1 MACVTVTPDALALR
15 PEELRRRV
23 DPATLPFRTTAE
35 VEPLSGTIGQPRALA
50 AIDFGLGIGAPG
62 YNLFVAGAPGSGRAG
77 TLRDYLERLA
87 RERPAPDDWVYVS
100 NFSAPDRPN
109 AIRLPAG
116 RGAELAHDMEEFLG
130 SAQREI
136 PRAFE
141 SEDYEKRRR
150 EIMADV
156 STRRG
161 AVEEE
166 LQAFA
171 ADRGFALETT
181 PAGIATVPLANGRPL
196 SPKGFAK
203 LPAEAREE
211 VERHGREIHERV
223 AQAMR
228 QLRRLEKEAEDRLR
242 LLDREV
248 AQFALGPLFHE
259 LRDRYAD
266 LDEVLQYLAEVE
278 DDLPDQLAA
287 FRGAGEELPALLG
300 GLHMASRGEQLSRYR
315 VNVFVANGGPAAGAP
330 VVVERNPTYY
340 NLLGRIDYR
349 ASFGTMVTDFHQIR
363 TGALGRANGGF
374 LVLQVLDVLRNPFAW
389 EALKRALL
397 AREIRIEN
405 LGEQLSAIPTV
416 SLRPEPI
423 ALDLKVVLI
432 GSPELYHLLYA
443 LDEDF
448 RELFKVKVDFAPH
461 MDWSDEHVMN
471 YAAFVSRRVRE
482 QGLRHFDSAAVAR
495 VVEHGARLR
504 ESQRKLST
512 RLIEIADVVSEASYW
527 AGRAGRD
534 VVTEADVAEAI
545 ARKDYRSNL
554 LEERVQEL
562 IGEGTIRIEVDG
574 ERVGQVNGLSVIDLG
589 DYAFGKPSR
598 VSSRVSLGR
607 GAVTSIEREIEL
619 SGPVHSKGF
628 LILSGYLA
636 AQYAQEWPLALAATL
651 TFEQAYEG
659 VEGDS
664 ASSTELYA
672 LLSALSGVP
681 LRQGIAVT
689 GSVDQNGDVQAVG
702 GVTTK
707 VEGFFA
713 TCKAK
718 GLTGEQGVLVP
729 RANVANLML
738 PDEVVEAVA
747 AGRFHV
753 WAVGTIDQGL
763 ELLTGTPAGKRGPDG
778 TFPEG
783 TVHRLVEERLRGYA
797 DRLRDFGA
805 AGDGEDERR

>member
-1 MACVTVTPDALALR
+1 VTTTRESLALK
-15 PEELRRRV
+15 PDELRRRV
-23 DPATLPFRTTAE
+23 DPAALPFRTTAE
-35 VEPLSGTIGQPRALA
+35 IEPLTGTIGQPRALA

-77 TLRDYLERLA
+77 TLRDYLERVA
-87 RERPAPDDWVYVS
+87 RERPTPDDWVYVF

-116 RGAELAHDMEEFLG
+116 RGAELAHDMEEFLR

-141 SEDYEKRRR
+141 SEDYEKRRQ

-156 STRRG
+156 GARRD
-161 AVEEE
+161 AVDEE

-171 ADRGFALETT
+171 AERGFALETT
-181 PAGIATVPLANGRPL
+181 PAGIVTVPLLEGRPL
-196 SPKGFAK
+196 SPDGFAR

-223 AQAMR
+223 SQAVRRLR
-228 QLRRLEKEAEDRLR
+228 QLEKEAADRMR
-242 LLDREV
+242 LLDRDV
-248 AQFALGPLFHE
+248 AQFALGPLLHE
-259 LRDRYAD
+259 LRDRYGA
-266 LDEVLQYLAEVE
+266 LDEVLQYLGEVE
-278 DDLPDQLAA
+278 EDLPDQLAA
-287 FRGAGEELPALLG
+287 FRGTQEDLPAFLG
-300 GLHMASRGEQLSRYR
+300 GLHVADRTERLSRYR
-315 VNVFVANGGPAAGAP
+315 VNVFVGNGAPAGGAP
-330 VVVERNPTYY
+330 VVAERNPTYY

-374 LVLQVLDVLRNPFAW
+374 LVLQALDVLRNPFAW
-389 EALKRALL
+389 DALKRALL

-405 LGEQLSAIPTV
+405 LGEQLSAFPTA
-416 SLRPEPI
+416 SLRPEPV
-423 ALDLKVVLI
+423 ALELKVVLI
-432 GSPELYHLLYA
+432 GSPELYHILYA

-482 QGLRHFDSAAVAR
+482 NDLHDFDSAAVAR
-495 VVEHGARLR
+495 IVEHGARLR
-504 ESQRKLST
+504 ESQRKLSA

-527 AGRAGRD
+527 ADRAGRE
-534 VVTEADVAEAI
+534 VVTAEDVSEAI
-545 ARKDYRSNL
+545 ARKEYRSNL
-554 LEERVQEL
+554 LEERIQEL
-562 IGEGTIRIEVDG
+562 ITEGTIRVDVDG
-574 ERVGQVNGLSVIDLG
+574 DRVGQVNALSVIDLG

-598 VSSRVSLGR
+598 VSARVSLGR

-619 SGPVHSKGF
+619 SGPIHSKGI

-636 AQYAQEWPLALAATL
+636 AQYAQEWPLALSATL

-672 LLSALSGVP
+672 LLSALSGAP
-681 LRQGIAVT
+681 LRQGVAVT

-718 GLTGEQGVLVP
+718 GLTGGQGVIVP

-738 PDEVVEAVA
+738 PDEVVDAVE

-753 WAVGTIDQGL
+753 WAVETIDEGL
-763 ELLTGTPAGKRGPDG
+763 ELLTGLPAGKRGRDG
-778 TFPEG
+778 AFPEG
-783 TVHRLVEERLRGYA
+783 SLHRLVEERLYGYA
-797 DRLRDFGA
+797 EHMRAFGA
-805 AGDGEDERR
+805 TGDADAARGG